1 MKACRFAA
9 AMMKERCVDWDRVVE
24 RTHGTKN
31 SSFTY
36 VVAVEGQWIRCP
48 LGTAPEWLAS
58 AGDTILRQAI
68 QQLSDG
74 VVEFVLELET
84 SPDDAFFEGERFL
97 GD

>member
-1 MKACRFAA
+1 
-9 AMMKERCVDWDRVVE
+9 MMKERCVDWDRVVE
-24 RTHGTKN
+24 RTHGAKN

-48 LGTAPEWLAS
+48 LGTTPEGLTS
-58 AGDTILRQAI
+58 AGDTILRQAK
-68 QQLSDG
+68 QQLPDG
-74 VVEFVLELET
+74 VVELVLELET